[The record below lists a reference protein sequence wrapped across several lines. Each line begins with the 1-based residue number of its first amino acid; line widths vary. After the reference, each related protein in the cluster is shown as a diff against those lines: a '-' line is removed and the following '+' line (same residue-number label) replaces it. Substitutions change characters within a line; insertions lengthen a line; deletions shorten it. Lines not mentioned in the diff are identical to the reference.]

1 MRESQKFP
9 FLQDIGERILPAPMP
24 YLHFTLK
31 RQEFSR
37 DIFGLLDTGS
47 TVSVLPYRLGLEL
60 GAIWEEHNVPLV
72 LAENL
77 ANFEARAIFLEIQ
90 FGKFE
95 PVKLAF
101 AWTSAE
107 NAPLI
112 LGQTNFFLEFDVCF
126 YRSQNEFTISKK

>member
-1 MRESQKFP
+1 MLDSQKFP
-9 FLQDIGERILPAPMP
+9 FIKDIGDRILPAPMP
-24 YLHFTLK
+24 YLNLTVNL
-31 RQEFSR
+31 QEVSQNV
-37 DIFGLLDTGS
+37 FGLLDTGS

-72 LAENL
+72 LAGNL
-77 ANFEARAIFLEIQ
+77 ANFEANAILLEVQ

-101 AWTSAE
+101 AWTKAE

-112 LGQTNFFLEFDVCF
+112 LGQTNFFMEFDICF